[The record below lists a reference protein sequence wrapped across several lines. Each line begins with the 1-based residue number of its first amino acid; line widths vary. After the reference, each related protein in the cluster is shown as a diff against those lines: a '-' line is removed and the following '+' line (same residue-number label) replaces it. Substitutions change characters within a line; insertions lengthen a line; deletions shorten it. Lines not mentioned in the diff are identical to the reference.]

1 MEKNYFFIGLG
12 FCLIELV
19 VIFALLKKHKPM
31 YVATLIAITFGI
43 VGLIRTYQDRNL
55 IFKHSEKNISQIEQ
69 NNNDNKNMLIKKKAD
84 AYHSGPNEIN
94 SIEDVPE
101 EFYRHVYYLYRR
113 PTDGKCVFCSD
124 YTISPDRILLDVED
138 DTFFYFVCTKE
149 IADKILEIH
158 KSNGGPGSGWE

>member
-1 MEKNYFFIGLG
+1 MEKAIFFIGLG
-12 FCLIELV
+12 ICLIELV
-19 VIFALLKKHKPM
+19 VIFALLNKKKPM
-31 YVATLIAITFGI
+31 YAATFIVITFGI
-43 VGLIRTYQDRNL
+43 LGLINTYQNRNL

-69 NNNDNKNMLIKKKAD
+69 NNNDNKNMLVKKKAD

-113 PTDGKCVFCSD
+113 PKDGKCVFCSD

-138 DTFFYFVCTKE
+138 DTFFYFICTKE
-149 IADKILEIH
+149 IADAIIEIH
-158 KSNGGPGSGWE
+158 KAKGGAGSGCK

>member
-1 MEKNYFFIGLG
+1 MEKAIFFIGLG
-12 FCLIELV
+12 ICLIELV
-19 VIFALLKKHKPM
+19 VIFALLKKNKLMH
-31 YVATLIAITFGI
+31 VTTLIAITSGI
-43 VGLIRTYQDRNL
+43 LGLICTYQDRDL
-55 IFKHSEKNISQIEQ
+55 IVKYSEKKHSQIEK

-158 KSNGGPGSGWE
+158 KSNGGPGSGW